1 MSTRKFVVALSFAVG
16 LVSIAVGQTG
26 HTAEMRRIE
35 AYAKSVD
42 ARFKRTK
49 TPDLV
54 FADVADYQENKPEWR
69 QFATPAELDKF
80 RDSSETYSVAYNWRR
95 SGAIVRSN
103 FTLFS
108 PSGDWT
114 QYLNHYFRP
123 DGTLAKLRSEMRTFA
138 GNVVLIEELYFDRG
152 GQRIGSKKTYLD
164 LTSNKPKTKSQIAEL
179 RETYLDETA
188 FYKTRASL
196 PFTALLGK

>member
-1 MSTRKFVVALSFAVG
+1 MSTSKFATALSLVIG
-16 LVSIAVGQTG
+16 LAGVAVGQTG
-26 HTAEMRRIE
+26 HAAEVRRIE
-35 AYAKSVD
+35 AYANSVD
-42 ARFKRTK
+42 AAFKRTK

-54 FADVADYQENKPEWR
+54 FADVADYRENKPEWR
-69 QFATPAELDKF
+69 EFASPAELDKF

-95 SGAIVRSN
+95 SGSIVRSN

-123 DGTLAKLRSEMRTFA
+123 DGTLAKLTSEMRTFA
-138 GNVVLIEELYFDRG
+138 GNVILIEELYFDRSG
-152 GQRIGSKKTYLD
+152 KRVGLKKTYLD
-164 LTSNKPKTKSQIAEL
+164 LTSKKPKTKSQIAEL

-188 FYKTRASL
+188 FYRTRSSL
-196 PFTALLGK
+196 PFTSLLTK